1 MFMQHCCSSKSCIS
15 CLHSSSTK
23 REKKSLRVQ
32 HSVSQTS
39 EQKRVLISLTCF
51 GFNKINNRGTTMKQP
66 SKQEWFYRRE
76 PLTLFPHLFCL
87 FFHQCCI
94 WLGSVPLV
102 IACGDTWSYRHCT
115 STVVLLQ
122 DGKSMCAVVR
132 RFRLQTVLCLPA
144 QSKVHK
150 HIPAATCGELDKK
163 VHNPLAGAAP
173 LCKEEQ
179 DEHCQRYKMT
189 SSRPHRCECL

>member
-132 RFRLQTVLCLPA
+132 RFRLCCVSQHSLKCTSIFLQLLVESWIRRSITPQQELLLCA
-144 QSKVHK
+144 RKNRMSTARGTK
-150 HIPAATCGELDKK
+150 
-163 VHNPLAGAAP
+163 
-173 LCKEEQ
+173 
-179 DEHCQRYKMT
+179 
-189 SSRPHRCECL
+189 